1 MTAPAPEDAVV
12 ETTRAYYD
20 SDPADRFY
28 FHVWGGE
35 DIHIGIYES
44 RAESIRAASRRTV
57 ETMTRLVPLA
67 DGPRVLDLGAGYG
80 GAARHLAATFGCHVT
95 CLNLSQT
102 QNARNRAMNAR
113 ASLTT
118 AIDVVGGNFEALPFE
133 DGSFDLLWSQDAILH
148 SARRRRV
155 LEEAFRVLR
164 PGGRFVFT
172 DPMQAD
178 DCPPGLLGPVLARIH
193 LASLGSFAFYVS
205 CAKEIG
211 FEIVQV
217 MDLGEQL
224 PRHYGRV
231 REELQGRYD
240 QLVALSGK
248 DYVDRMLTG
257 LGHWVEAGNAGH
269 LAWGI
274 LHLQKP

>member
-1 MTAPAPEDAVV
+1 MTAATPEDAVV
-12 ETTRAYYD
+12 DTTRAYYD

-28 FHVWGGE
+28 SHVWGGE
-35 DIHIGIYES
+35 DIHVGIYEAPS
-44 RAESIRAASRRTV
+44 EAIRVASRRTV
-57 ETMTRLVPLA
+57 ETMAGLVPLSE
-67 DGPRVLDLGAGYG
+67 GLRVLDLGAGYG
-80 GAARHLAATFGCHVT
+80 GAARHLALSHGCHVT

-113 ASLTT
+113 ASLSSR
-118 AIDVVGGNFEALPFE
+118 IEVVGGNFESLPFE
-133 DGSFDLLWSQDAILH
+133 DGAFDLLWSQDAILH

-178 DCPPGLLGPVLARIH
+178 DCPPGVLGPVLARIH
-193 LASLGSFAFYVS
+193 LASLGSFEFYVS

-211 FEIVQV
+211 FEVV
-217 MDLGEQL
+217 KVVDLGEQL
-224 PRHYGRV
+224 PRHYRRV
-231 REELQGRYD
+231 REELEGRYD
-240 QLVALSGK
+240 ELSALSGQ

-257 LGHWVEAGNAGH
+257 LGHWVEAGTAGH

-274 LHLQKP
+274 LHLRKP